1 MSGHGGWGGRW
12 RGPGWRGAG
21 WRGPGPPPW
30 WPQGEAWPPAGRPT
44 WPRMGRRFLWR
55 VAWFMAAAFLLIAVI
70 LAIGAVLVGT
80 AVGLIHADPPVR
92 ILAVASLL
100 LFVVLVIRAGSRF
113 RRMAVNVGDLVD
125 AAGRIEAGGF
135 GAQVGERGP
144 SEVRTLSP
152 ALHPMSARAAPPG
165 RNPRGLSAD
174 PA

>member
-1 MSGHGGWGGRW
+1 MSGHGGWGGGW

-30 WPQGEAWPPAGRPT
+30 WPQGEVWPPAGRRA

-80 AVGLIHADPPVR
+80 AVGLIHAHPPVR

-125 AAGRIEAGGF
+125 AAGRIEAGGHR
-135 GAQVGERGP
+135 APVAARGP
-144 SEVRTLSP
+144 SAGGKPCP
-152 ALHPMSARAAPPG
+152 ALPPRTSRAAP
-165 RNPRGLSAD
+165 R
-174 PA
+174 